1 MFHECQM
8 YFQIQTTIIMLR
20 YFMLTFLNLLTRNRK
35 CITFKKQTQYCLGM
49 RFIDQILQLY
59 NDSDSLCRDIR

>member
-1 MFHECQM
+1 MCN
-8 YFQIQTTIIMLR
+8 FQKTNTIL
-20 YFMLTFLNLLTRNRK
+20 
-35 CITFKKQTQYCLGM
+35 QYYLGV